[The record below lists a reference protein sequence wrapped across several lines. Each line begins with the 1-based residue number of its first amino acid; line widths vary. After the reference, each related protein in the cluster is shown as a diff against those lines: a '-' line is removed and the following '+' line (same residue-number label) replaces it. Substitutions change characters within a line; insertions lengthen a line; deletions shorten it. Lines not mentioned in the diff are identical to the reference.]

1 MTRRFIALPIAFAA
15 LTALTACGQEDPFS
29 DKTYTNCLDVDSIT
43 FRADGVL
50 TATKDGELV
59 PEDEFLKFKKIS
71 DTEAE
76 IEIPRISENA
86 SATLMKDGTVLVEL
100 AAADISH
107 ICEPVED

>member
-15 LTALTACGQEDPFS
+15 LTALTACGQEDPFA
-29 DKTYTNCLDVDSIT
+29 DKTSKNCLEVDSIT

-71 DTEAE
+71 ETEAE
-76 IEIPRISENA
+76 IEIPRISEKA
-86 SATLMKDGTVLVEL
+86 SATLLDDGTLLVEL
-100 AAADISH
+100 PAADISN
-107 ICEPVED
+107 ICTPVDA